1 MKRILMHTCCGPC
14 STYVIKRL
22 REEGFEDITS
32 YWYNLNI
39 HPYAEY
45 KQRLDSLKKY
55 TEMVNIP
62 LVIEDYYG
70 VREFTKAVSNNI
82 DGRCSFCYRK
92 RLETSVK
99 YAKEHGFDCFTTT
112 LLVSIY
118 QKHDEIIKVCQELSK
133 EYDIEFVY
141 FDFRVGFYEGQK
153 MAREAG
159 LYMQK
164 YCGCIYSEEEA
175 ERQREERKNKK
186 LSKSIK

>member
-1 MKRILMHTCCGPC
+1 MQNKILMHTCCGPC

-22 REEGFEDITS
+22 HEEGYSDITS

-39 HPYAEY
+39 HPYTEY
-45 KQRLDSLKKY
+45 KQRLESLKKY

-70 VREFTKAVSNNI
+70 VREFTRAVINNI
-82 DGRCSFCYRK
+82 DGRCSYCYRK
-92 RLETSVK
+92 RLETAVK
-99 YAKEHGFDCFTTT
+99 YAKENGYDCFTTT

-118 QKHDEIIKVCQELSK
+118 QKHDEIIKVCNELSK

-141 FDFRVGFYEGQK
+141 FDFREGFYEGKK

-175 ERQREERKNKK
+175 EKQRDERKKK
-186 LSKSIK
+186 QLEV